1 MNKRKTGLAE
11 VMESVLLGKT
21 DKTMHAYDIACEIE
35 KKALYV
41 QKNGKYPV
49 YNHIRARACQRK
61 DLFECLKG
69 NYIRLK

>member
-1 MNKRKTGLAE
+1 MCNRKMSVAE
-11 VMESVLLGKT
+11 AIETVLLGKS

-35 KKALYV
+35 KRGLYI

-61 DLFECLKG
+61 DMFECLKG